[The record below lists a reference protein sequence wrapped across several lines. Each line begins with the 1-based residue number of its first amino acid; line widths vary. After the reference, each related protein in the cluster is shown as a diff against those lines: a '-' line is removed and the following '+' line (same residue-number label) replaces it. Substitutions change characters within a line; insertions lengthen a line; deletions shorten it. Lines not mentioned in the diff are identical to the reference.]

1 MGGRIGIPLELPSG
15 RQARGGDLYED
26 QGSRLGD
33 REEKVI
39 GAENF
44 RLSVREFTS
53 LQRVL
58 ANVDIMERENILYA
72 QLAHGMEP

>member
-1 MGGRIGIPLELPSG
+1 MKK
-15 RQARGGDLYED
+15 
-26 QGSRLGD
+26 RLNKKL
-33 REEKVI
+33 RPKSEEKVI

-44 RLSVREFTS
+44 RMSIREFTS

-58 ANVDIMERENILYA
+58 NNVDIMERENILYA

>member
-1 MGGRIGIPLELPSG
+1 MKK
-15 RQARGGDLYED
+15 
-26 QGSRLGD
+26 RLNKKL
-33 REEKVI
+33 RPKSEEKVI

-72 QLAHGMEP
+72 QLAHGMES